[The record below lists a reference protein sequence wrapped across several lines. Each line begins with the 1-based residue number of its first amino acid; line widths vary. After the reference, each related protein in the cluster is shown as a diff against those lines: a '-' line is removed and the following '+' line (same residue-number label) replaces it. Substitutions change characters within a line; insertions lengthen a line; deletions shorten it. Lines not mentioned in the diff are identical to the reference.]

1 MNPTSRLLVQ
11 IGRKVRDLRKA
22 RGLTQEVLAEQAD
35 LHVVYVGEIERGEAN
50 VSVGVLE
57 RIAKALG
64 VRVVALFPYNTPQK
78 ATTQSEVLAE
88 EILDLILSQSP
99 RTKRIL
105 LAALRTLTTEL
116 KRRNR

>member
-64 VRVVALFPYNTPQK
+64 VRVVALFPYNPPQM
-78 ATTQSEVLAE
+78 ATTQSEVLAD
-88 EILDLILSQSP
+88 EIQDMILSQPP

-105 LAALRTLTTEL
+105 LATLRTLIAEL
-116 KRRNR
+116 KHRRR